1 VFLQLSRIALF
12 GVKWTFLHLE
22 NYDFQYLFLSKQTPL
37 SLSNNAVDTPTCN
50 MDGIVLRDTC
60 ISSTL
65 LNTSIWNKMRTFSF
79 WKSGICSKY
88 SFRKLTQFS
97 QGINDLVPPACNTRG
112 CLGEINVLF
121 HLIWIGLL
129 RAQWSYLHH
138 EIPLLKEVFLEKLSQ
153 FPQGNNALDLPAS
166 NTDGC
171 LWTDTCVS
179 LTQLNRP
186 IWYKMSLC
194 PPWKLWFAEA
204 FLSKTNSAHR
214 ETMFEMPLLLTQ
226 MVFFGEIHV
235 FLQLT

>member
-1 VFLQLSRIALF
+1 
-12 GVKWTFLHLE
+12 
-22 NYDFQYLFLSKQTPL
+22 
-37 SLSNNAVDTPTCN
+37 

-214 ETMFEMPLLLTQ
+214 ETILGDAPASNTDDFLWRDTCFSSTHLNMHIWDRESLSPPGKTSAAGSFPFKTNSTLT
-226 MVFFGEIHV
+226 GK
-235 FLQLT
+235 LCAGCCSL